1 MVVVETFI
9 SIINSL
15 SFSCEVKQQGS
26 EEQSVVFDNMQLCI
40 LAFFTKHF
48 LEIFNCFPI
57 FTLGFFGI
65 NLHGVTLILV
75 RDRCAAFNDL
85 AKLLEMRD
93 VQLS

>member
-9 SIINSL
+9 SIIDSL

-26 EEQSVVFDNMQLCI
+26 EEQSVVFDNMQLCA
-40 LAFFTKHF
+40 LAFFAKHF

-65 NLHGVTLILV
+65 NLHGVGLILV
-75 RDRCAAFNDL
+75 LDRFDRFQRFGKAP
-85 AKLLEMRD
+85 
-93 VQLS
+93 

>member
-26 EEQSVVFDNMQLCI
+26 EEQSAVFDNMQLCI

-75 RDRCAAFNDL
+75 LDRFDRFQRFGKAP
-85 AKLLEMRD
+85 
-93 VQLS
+93 